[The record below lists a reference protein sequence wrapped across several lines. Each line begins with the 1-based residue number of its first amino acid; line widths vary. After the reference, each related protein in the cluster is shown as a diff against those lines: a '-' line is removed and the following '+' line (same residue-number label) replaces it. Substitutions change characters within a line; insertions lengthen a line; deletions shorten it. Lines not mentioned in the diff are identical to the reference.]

1 MDEDN
6 NNNNNRFSMPG
17 THWINGI
24 PYHVSIPADIV
35 KKIPDLPVFDDDIY
49 VTGYPKS
56 GDTAACNNDSNL

>member
-1 MDEDN
+1 
-6 NNNNNRFSMPG
+6 MPG